1 MAKKVVIH
9 IFHDDPDSLNTGS
22 HVAER
27 IRQLKEERG
36 VEPEVYLFGPAER
49 AIEGEGND
57 AYREAFYGLVEAV
70 VTVHT
75 CVDIANAMGKAEDFT
90 ANGLKL
96 EYARSLRAPCPRKG
110 DGDQLLTLGRG
121 LACCSHRLG
130 GVRSTAIYSRLMC
143 RRQSWQSV

>member
-1 MAKKVVIH
+1 MIWGLSAGFFV
-9 IFHDDPDSLNTGS
+9 L
-22 HVAER
+22 
-27 IRQLKEERG
+27 
-36 VEPEVYLFGPAER
+36 
-49 AIEGEGND
+49 AIVSGML
-57 AYREAFYGLVEAV
+57 GLVEAV
-70 VTVHT
+70 VPVHT
-75 CVDIANAMGKAEDFT
+75 CVNIANAMGKAEDFT

-143 RRQSWQSV
+143 RRASHGRVCECVPESNDASVSGMASAPRNATLIDGMW